1 MIWYIISELFITMLN
16 IRVLHSLMFEIVFFK
31 NLNNFLTICEG
42 LFYFSLSV
50 LVLTNATVVPR
61 FGIHCLYFDFRRWLV
76 VEFTSKAEVF
86 AAHIVTVKTELVE
99 SVENLRASGFDI
111 KFIATCMVRALG

>member
-1 MIWYIISELFITMLN
+1 MLN
-16 IRVLHSLMFEIVFFK
+16 VRVLYSLMGEIIIFK
-31 NLNNFLTICEG
+31 DFNNFLTICQC

-50 LVLTNATVVPR
+50 LVLTNVTVVPR
-61 FGIHCLYFDFRRWLV
+61 FGIYCLYFDFRRWLV

-86 AAHIVTVKTELVE
+86 AAYIVTLKTELVE